1 MTTAGDAGEGGQPRI
16 RDLIIAD
23 PRLVL
28 DDLEVL
34 QALASVQNDGL
45 GDNVIDGRGMAIR
58 RLEQKLR
65 QLGAENRLLK
75 EVLHENSEA
84 VHRIHL
90 AALTLLEIKDFRQLA
105 DFLADELP
113 KVMKVEA
120 IRLLLM
126 GSLKGR
132 IRDSLAEFAVG
143 RVDED
148 EPVRRSYIDPV
159 EGKPEKVVLRQVTGD
174 SAKVYGTTGKPIRS
188 EALLPVALNGTD
200 LAGVLVVG
208 SSNPDSFQPNMST
221 DLLELIGKVF
231 AMTVVRLSQ

>member
-1 MTTAGDAGEGGQPRI
+1 MTTASGAGNGGQPRI
-16 RDLIIAD
+16 RDQIIAN

-28 DDLEVL
+28 DDVEVL

-90 AALTLLEIKDFRQLA
+90 AALTLLEIKDFKQLA
-105 DFLADELP
+105 DFLAGELP
-113 KVMKVEA
+113 KVMKVEV

-126 GSLKGR
+126 ESLTGR
-132 IRDSLAEFAVG
+132 TRDSLAEFAVG
-143 RVDED
+143 RVDES
-148 EPVRRSYIDPV
+148 VRRAYIDQV
-159 EGKPEKVVLRQVTGD
+159 EGKPEKVVLREVPGD
-174 SAKVYGTTGKPIRS
+174 SARVYGTTGKPIRS
-188 EALLPVALNGTD
+188 EALLPVALNGSD

>member
-1 MTTAGDAGEGGQPRI
+1 M
-16 RDLIIAD
+16 IIAD

-28 DDLEVL
+28 DDVEVL

-45 GDNVIDGRGMAIR
+45 GENVIDGRGMAIR

-75 EVLHENSEA
+75 EVLHDNSEA

-90 AALTLLEIKDFRQLA
+90 AALTLLEIKDFKQLA
-105 DFLADELP
+105 EFLAGELP
-113 KVMKVEA
+113 KVMKVEM

-143 RVDED
+143 RVDAS
-148 EPVRRSYIDPV
+148 VRRAYIDPV
-159 EGKPEKVVLRQVTGD
+159 EGKPEKVVLRQVPRA
-174 SAKVYGTTGKPIRS
+174 SAKVYGAAGKPIRS
-188 EALLPVALNGTD
+188 EALLPIALDGAD
-200 LAGVLVVG
+200 LAGVLVIG
-208 SSNPDSFQPNMST
+208 SSNLDSFHPNMST
-221 DLLELIGKVF
+221 DLLELISKVF

>member
-1 MTTAGDAGEGGQPRI
+1 MSNASDAGKGGHPRI

-23 PRLVL
+23 PKLVL
-28 DDLEVL
+28 DDVEVL

-90 AALTLLEIKDFRQLA
+90 AALTLLEIKDFKQLA
-105 DFLADELP
+105 DFLDGELP

-120 IRLLLM
+120 IRLLLI

-143 RVDED
+143 RVGASVKRAYVGPVDE
-148 EPVRRSYIDPV
+148 
-159 EGKPEKVVLRQVTGD
+159 KPEKVVLRQVPKD
-174 SAKVYGTTGKPIRS
+174 SAKVYGTTGKPVRS
-188 EALLPVALNGTD
+188 EALLPIALDGAH
-200 LAGVLVVG
+200 LAGVLVFG
-208 SSNPDSFQPNMST
+208 SSDPDSFRPNMST

>member
-1 MTTAGDAGEGGQPRI
+1 MTTASDVGKGGQPRI

-28 DDLEVL
+28 DDVEVL

-45 GDNVIDGRGMAIR
+45 GDNVIDGRGIAIR

-90 AALTLLEIKDFRQLA
+90 AALTLLEIKNFKQLA
-105 DFLADELP
+105 DFLAGELP
-113 KVMKVEA
+113 RVMKVEV
-120 IRLLLM
+120 IRLLLLD
-126 GSLKGR
+126 SLKGR

-143 RVDED
+143 RVDGT
-148 EPVRRSYIDPV
+148 VRQSYINLV
-159 EGKPEKVVLRQVTGD
+159 EGKPEKVVLRQVPD
-174 SAKVYGTTGKPIRS
+174 ASPNVYGTTGKPIRS
-188 EALLPVALNGTD
+188 EALLPVALDGAD

-208 SSNPDSFQPNMST
+208 SSNPESFHPNMST

-231 AMTVVRLSQ
+231 AMTVARLSQ

>member
-1 MTTAGDAGEGGQPRI
+1 MTIASDTGKGEQSRI
-16 RDLIIAD
+16 RELIIAD

-28 DDLEVL
+28 DDVEVL

-75 EVLHENSEA
+75 EVLHDNSEA

-90 AALTLLEIKDFRQLA
+90 AALTLLEIKDFKLLA
-105 DFLADELP
+105 DFLAGELP
-113 KVMKVEA
+113 KVMKVET

-132 IRDSLAEFAVG
+132 IHDSLAEFAVG
-143 RVDED
+143 RIDAS
-148 EPVRRSYIDPV
+148 VRRAYIDPV
-159 EGKPEKVVLRQVTGD
+159 EGKPEKVVLRQVPRA
-174 SAKVYGTTGKPIRS
+174 SAKVYGAAGKPIRS
-188 EALLPVALNGTD
+188 EALLPIALDGAE

-208 SSNPDSFQPNMST
+208 SSNPDSFHPNMST
-221 DLLELIGKVF
+221 DLLELISKVF